1 MSDLDSLKNRAL
13 DQLGACS
20 DESTL
25 RAWNSHYFGKNGE
38 MLAALKKVSELPP
51 ESRKEYGQQANIV
64 KEQLKLGQ
72 ANNLRVWC

>member
-51 ESRKEYGQQANIV
+51 ESRKKRKRDNKKQKNIE
-64 KEQLKLGQ
+64 KKISKKKKRQ
-72 ANNLRVWC
+72 

>member
-25 RAWNSHYFGKNGE
+25 RAWNSHFFGKNGE

-64 KEQLKLGQ
+64 KEQLS
-72 ANNLRVWC
+72 ASY